1 MEIDSVINPI
11 LTEGLQ
17 RVIEWYRTDSDFFLR
32 SIFDQVGFKKRDD
45 TETPYFVVPSS
56 LSTRIGYPVKDE
68 IKTLTGAKEE
78 ILREIEKKNKGF
90 EEDYL
95 NGLSTNQLYFL
106 LEKFGGS
113 VPFDKKG
120 EDSVFDVYKNKTA
133 QAVVSSNRKILGQK
147 DNLLINIDLSGIQRF
162 IYNITSAGA
171 LKNLRSRS
179 FFIELLCNH
188 LMLRVLSAYNLHYAN
203 VLMNGGGSI
212 YILSGA
218 SGSSDQVENALNAI
232 SDSANAWLLEEFD
245 GMLYVAFSYVRYTDE
260 ALQSNAAKIFDELAL
275 KAFEAKQTKFK
286 SLVERETFAFIE
298 EKDPVYPGC
307 DMCGRDDA
315 GTSYYPVDRN
325 GERIRC
331 ALCNRLSRLGSNI
344 PQTRFVYA
352 SDKDTEDCLK
362 LENTYYLLSDTAKN
376 SPLRFAVYEEGEEF
390 LGHLKDDAIPI
401 FARTFIKTNKE
412 LRPDVYAEI
421 KNERERINLLLTSE
435 QNEGII
441 KDLVEN
447 LETLKD
453 ENTATIEYM
462 AQSSDGA
469 KYIAALRMDADNVGK
484 ILHGGFRN
492 GPTLVSIS
500 SFSRNLNYF
509 FRLHLESLCRYGLA
523 RENKKDI
530 LAVKEHNGRNVHVIY
545 AGGDDLFALGA
556 WSDTAS
562 LAIDIGEAFTKY
574 TCGNIDMGVSGGL
587 TLHNEK
593 FPVSKMAKTSLAGLT
608 FSKKN
613 YQPCWMCRDNWVECP
628 LYEIGSCLRKD
639 SMSLFYSGHMVYRKR
654 KNDEAHK
661 PAKYSS
667 ETTRL
672 KLALKWKFCNTD
684 GGHLLNVI
692 NEVNDYIIDPLKAFR
707 EKGEKVSR
715 GFFHNVLS
723 LLDTWYDDGFMYLP
737 KIVWMLQKF
746 KTELRKHV
754 TNSKDGESLYDL
766 YEMYLHFHDSKR
778 FSTLYL
784 PLSWTILLM
793 KGENKNED

>member
-1 MEIDSVINPI
+1 MEIDSVIDPI
-11 LTEGLQ
+11 LKEGLQ
-17 RVIEWYRTDSDFFLR
+17 KVFEWCKADDNFFLK
-32 SIFDQVGFKKRDD
+32 SIFDQIGFKKREDS
-45 TETPYFVVPSS
+45 EIAYFVVPAS
-56 LSTRIGYPVKDE
+56 LSSKIGYPLKDE
-68 IKTLTGAKEE
+68 IKTLIGAKKD
-78 ILREIEKKNKGF
+78 ILREITEKNESF
-90 EEDYL
+90 SEDYL

-120 EDSVFDVYKNKTA
+120 ENSVFDVYKN
-133 QAVVSSNRKILGQK
+133 QAALEIIRSNREKLVQK
-147 DNLLINIDLSGIQRF
+147 DNLLINVDLSGIQRF
-162 IYNITSAGA
+162 IYNITSSGA

-188 LMLRVLSAYNLHYAN
+188 IVLRVLRAYNLHHTN

-218 SGSSDQVENALNAI
+218 SGSSDQVENALHAI
-232 SDSANAWLLEEFD
+232 SDGINAWLLKEFD
-245 GMLYVAFSYVRYTDE
+245 GELYAAFSYVRCTDE
-260 ALQSNAAKIFDELAL
+260 ALQHNLAALFDELAL
-275 KAFEAKQTKFK
+275 KAFEAKHTKFK
-286 SLVERETFAFIE
+286 SLMEKEMFEFVEN
-298 EKDPVYPGC
+298 KDPIYPGC
-307 DMCGRDDA
+307 DMCGRDDV
-315 GTSYYPVDRN
+315 GSLVEEKD
-325 GERIRC
+325 EHIRC
-331 ALCNRLSRLGSNI
+331 SLCNRLSRLGSNI
-344 PQTRFVYA
+344 PQTKFIYA

-362 LENTYYLLSDTAKN
+362 MENTYYLLSDIPKN

-390 LGHLKDDAIPI
+390 LGHLKDGAIPI
-401 FARTFIKTNKE
+401 FARTFTKKNKE
-412 LRPDVYAEI
+412 LRTDVYDEI
-421 KNERERINLLLTSE
+421 KNERERINLLLASE
-435 QNEGII
+435 NDKGAI
-441 KDLVEN
+441 KSLAEN
-447 LETLKD
+447 LEVLKD

-509 FRLHLESLCRYGLA
+509 FRLHLETLCRYGLA

-530 LAVKEHNGRNVHVIY
+530 LVVKGDNGRNVHVIY

-593 FPVSKMAKTSLAGLT
+593 FPVSKMAGASLAGLT
-608 FSKKN
+608 VAKKN

-628 LYEIGSCLRKD
+628 LYDLGNCLRKD
-639 SMSLFYSGHMVYRKR
+639 SMSLFYSGHMAYRK
-654 KNDEAHK
+654 KKIDEAHG

-667 ETTRL
+667 EATRL
-672 KLALKWKFCNTD
+672 KLALKWKFCNTE
-684 GGHLLNVI
+684 GGHLVNVV

-707 EKGEKVSR
+707 EKGDKVSR

-723 LLDTWYDDGFMYLP
+723 LLDTWYDDGLMYLP
-737 KIVWMLQKF
+737 KIVWILQKF

-754 TNSKDGESLYDL
+754 TNGDEGESLYDL
-766 YEMYLHFHDSKR
+766 YEMYLHLHDNKQ

-784 PLSWTILLM
+784 PLSWNILLM
-793 KGENKNED
+793 KGENRNED